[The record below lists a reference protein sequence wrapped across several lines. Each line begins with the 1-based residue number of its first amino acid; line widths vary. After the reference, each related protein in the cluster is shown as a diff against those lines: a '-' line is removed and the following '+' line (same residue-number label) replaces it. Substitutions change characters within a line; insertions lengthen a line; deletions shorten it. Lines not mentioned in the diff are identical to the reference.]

1 LSGGSIHSPWQIKRE
16 RSTRHLS
23 DLYNSV
29 VCVDVSVYI
38 QCVFDMN
45 VMTDSFPER
54 STMVLKVASVSKP
67 GTLKARL
74 IHICASV

>member
-1 LSGGSIHSPWQIKRE
+1 
-16 RSTRHLS
+16 
-23 DLYNSV
+23 
-29 VCVDVSVYI
+29 
-38 QCVFDMN
+38 MN

-74 IHICASV
+74 IHICACIVYCVVCVVFVIGNLFSDYF